1 MFFAFQGSFIFSVLW
16 ETGQTGN
23 RLLDCS
29 GQFWKQ
35 EIMFKKIS
43 LMGFN

>member
-1 MFFAFQGSFIFSVLW
+1 MFFAFQGSFTFSVLW
-16 ETGQTGN
+16 ETRKTGD

-29 GQFWKQ
+29 GQFLKQ